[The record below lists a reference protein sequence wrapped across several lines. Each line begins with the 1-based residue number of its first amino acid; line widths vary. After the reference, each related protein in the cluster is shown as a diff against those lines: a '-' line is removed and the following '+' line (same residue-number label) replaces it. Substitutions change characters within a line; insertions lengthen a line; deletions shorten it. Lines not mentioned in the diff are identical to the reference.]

1 MPYLL
6 LPRRIEQLI
15 HGRLARTQK
24 MSLFKYIDR
33 VKTIHKLI
41 EAERTGTSDEF
52 AARVHISR
60 SLLMEH
66 LRELREVYNAPI
78 NYCRK
83 RQTFY
88 YSSTFRF
95 KVEISGGMEMIKGGR
110 GWLFTC
116 CEPANPGRN
125 FLF

>member
-1 MPYLL
+1 
-6 LPRRIEQLI
+6 
-15 HGRLARTQK
+15 

-78 NYCRK
+78 NYCRR

-88 YSSTFRF
+88 YSSAFRLR
-95 KVEISGGMEMIKGGR
+95 VDITAEIDQVKGGQ
-110 GWLFTC
+110 
-116 CEPANPGRN
+116 NSV
-125 FLF
+125 